1 MLSIIATTCL
11 LTVCVPAVFGFN
23 LVEKLTKADTVY
35 ACTSVE
41 SLTAQATNS
50 TCSFDRPSF
59 NTYTSGCTT
68 GVIMDSL
75 CVVSTPKT
83 CADFYKA
90 VVAENGLCK
99 IDPNQLSSV
108 LISTVSDVDGRQC
121 NGEGF
126 NLKRYNAGS
135 NTGNGPVICSNIFS
149 VTAGKENF
157 RFLPANIGNT
167 DIIRTITSTELS
179 ACPNSYTTT
188 ATKCVRSATPKTCD
202 KNGEI
207 FTGTTCQPCP
217 TDKICLVTNPIV
229 KTTTVCPN
237 GGTLENNQCVAEN
250 KISQINYTDGC
261 HTGYVRMYNSCAVV
275 ETRTH
280 DLGCSYF
287 YASANINVKAINS
300 TAVNGNAMCSTGG
313 RSDFSTTSIVRI
325 SDIECNGPNTY
336 WYNYNVG
343 YDPLVCGNDLT
354 VVGKTGFVWTVQT
367 YTKVTTLHKLP
378 TTIRVCPIGWME
390 ISSTK
395 CAQPPVTQEYRDCV
409 ATICGSSAPAVSSTN
424 VSSANVSSAPASSQ
438 VSSVVNSSV
447 VSSVISSTTPSS
459 NVVSVVSS
467 QTPSSAVASSVVSS
481 ANVSSAQVVSSIN
494 VSSANVSSVISSM
507 TNSSVVNSSVVS
519 SLANSS
525 QVASQIPSSVVV
537 SSANVSS
544 DQASSQ
550 ISSAPAVSSITN
562 SSVVSSANQSS
573 VVFCGVCALS
583 SVANSST
590 VSSVNV
596 SSSNI
601 SSVNVVSSA
610 PAVSS
615 NVSSVANSSVAT
627 SSQVSSKVSSASFVP
642 VITKCEI
649 TKNGVV
655 VAIVTNTIS
664 ENWNTGFYSEL
675 KFKNMTNQDMTN
687 WYVSAT
693 LNSDQNIYS
702 SWEFKTDKSG
712 QVVNFTS
719 LGNIWNKTIPANNE
733 ITLGGMAIAYTTSS
747 NVLNITGC
755 GVVNNTSSSAVS
767 SVNVSSAPAVSSA
780 TNISSITNSSQ
791 VSSKISSAC
800 VCGNSSSNSSSSTV
814 IPAVVITN
822 NTTNNWFQTTY
833 TYFTNNYLSNTFNN
847 WYNNLT
853 NNTTNTANNNNV
865 VNNAVVIPAPAVN
878 VVNTNVNTNTNNLN
892 TNTIIVPTV
901 ATTNNTNVN
910 TNTVNVIPAVV
921 TTTQPINNT
930 NVNVNTNT
938 IIVPT
943 VATANTMTTQAN
955 TNNVNTNNNTVN
967 TPVQSN
973 LVRTGGI
980 NIIAVIAG
988 LISVAV
994 LSVLLIARR
1003 NRSLLSSVKN
1013 WSKITPSL

>member
-41 SLTAQATNS
+41 SLTSQATNS

-126 NLKRYNAGS
+126 NLKRYNADS

-217 TDKICLVTNPIV
+217 SEKICLVTNPIV

-261 HTGYVRMYNSCAVV
+261 HTGYVRMYNSCAVI
-275 ETRTH
+275 EARNH
-280 DLGCSYF
+280 DLGCTYF

-300 TAVNGNAMCSTGG
+300 TTVNGNAMCSTGG

-325 SDIECNGPNTY
+325 SDIECNGANTY

-354 VVGKTGFVWTVQT
+354 VVGKTGFVWTALT
-367 YTKVTTLHKLP
+367 YTKVTTLHKIP
-378 TTIRVCPIGWME
+378 TTIRVCPVGWME

-409 ATICGSSAPAVSSTN
+409 ATICGSSSSAVSSIN
-424 VSSANVSSAPASSQ
+424 VSSANVSSAPVSSQ
-438 VSSVVNSSV
+438 VSSLANSSV
-447 VSSVISSTTPSS
+447 ISSQVSSTTPSS

-467 QTPSSAVASSVVSS
+467 QTPSSVVASSVISSQISSAPVVVSSVVSS
-481 ANVSSAQVVSSIN
+481 ANVSS
-494 VSSANVSSVISSM
+494 M
-507 TNSSVVNSSVVS
+507 TNSSIVNSSVVS

-525 QVASQIPSSVVV
+525 VI

-544 DQASSQ
+544 NQASSQ
-550 ISSAPAVSSITN
+550 VSSMNVSSAPVVSSVVN

-573 VVFCGVCALS
+573 IVFCGVCALS

-590 VSSVNV
+590 VSSMNV
-596 SSSNI
+596 SSSNV
-601 SSVNVVSSA
+601 SSANVVSSA
-610 PAVSS
+610 PA
-615 NVSSVANSSVAT
+615 VSSVANSSVAT
-627 SSQVSSKVSSASFVP
+627 SSQVSSNVSSSSFVP

-655 VAIVTNTIS
+655 VAIVTNIIS

-702 SWEFKTDKSG
+702 SWELKTDKSG
-712 QVVNFTS
+712 QVIKFTS